1 MARRAAETSEPVS
14 SRSKLSVCVPVFNEA
29 ESIGDTLT
37 GLRKTL
43 PDSEI
48 LVVDDGSTDRTGEIL
63 DALTDIEL
71 IRNDRNRGYGA
82 SLKLAIRRAN
92 GEVVAWFDGDGQHDP
107 QDLVRVVEPVLAGD
121 KDAVIGVRPQ
131 GSGEASRRS
140 GKWILNVVAEMIVA
154 GKVPDLNSGMRCF
167 DRSVIRRYSH
177 LLPDGFSASATST
190 LLMMKRGYR
199 LGYVEIGYRKR
210 SGHSTVRPV
219 HDGLRTLQILVRM
232 LVLFEAFAF
241 FTLLS
246 VLQVVPGVLYGV
258 FIALRNNEGLPIL
271 ASTVILI
278 GLLTFFIG
286 LLADQITELRKE
298 KLED

>member
-1 MARRAAETSEPVS
+1 MS
-14 SRSKLSVCVPVFNEA
+14 SRPKCSVCVPVFNEA
-29 ESIGDTLT
+29 ESIGATLT
-37 GLRKTL
+37 DLRKTL

-63 DALTDIEL
+63 DSMTDIEL

-82 SLKLAIRRAN
+82 SLKLAIRRAK

-107 QDLVRVVEPVLAGD
+107 QDLVRVMEPVLAGD

-131 GSGEASRRS
+131 GSGEVSRRS
-140 GKWILNVVAEMIVA
+140 GKWILKVVAEMIVRA
-154 GKVPDLNSGMRCF
+154 KVPDLNSGMRCF
-167 DRSVIRRYSH
+167 DRSVIQRYSH
-177 LLPDGFSASATST
+177 LLSDGFSASATST

-199 LGYVEIGYRKR
+199 LGYVEIGCRKR

-219 HDGLRTLQILVRM
+219 RDGLRTLQVLVRL

-246 VLQVVPGVLYGV
+246 TLQVIPGLLYGF
-258 FIALRNNEGLPIL
+258 FIALRNKEGFSIL
-271 ASTVILI
+271 ASTVILT
-278 GLLTFFIG
+278 GMLTFFMG

-298 KLED
+298 KFED